1 LPGLSRSEQMARI
14 RGKHTRPEVLLR
26 NALWAAGLR
35 YRLHSRTPVGR
46 PDIVLKGRRVAV
58 FVDGCFWHGCPRHYV
73 RPRSRTAFWAA
84 KLLDNFQRDHRQTLQ
99 LENEGWRVYRV
110 WEHEIFEGLP
120 VLVRR
125 IVAFVR
131 GHRRTAG
138 LGWRVVRAT
147 ELVPEQDIE
156 SWRLRD
162 IRSPGRSKVIKRVR
176 TTDKWSKPARN
187 R

>member
-1 LPGLSRSEQMARI
+1 MARI

-26 NALWAAGLR
+26 KALWAAGLR
-35 YRLHSRTPVGR
+35 YRLYSRTPVGR

-84 KLLDNFQRDHRQTLQ
+84 KLLDNFQRDQRQTLQ
-99 LENEGWRVYRV
+99 LGKEGWRVYRV
-110 WEHEIFEGLP
+110 WEHEVFEALP
-120 VLVRR
+120 VVVRR
-125 IVAFVR
+125 VAAFVQ
-131 GHRRTAG
+131 GHHRAAG

-147 ELVPEQDIE
+147 ELVPERDIE
-156 SWRLRD
+156 RWLLRD
-162 IRSPGRSKVIKRVR
+162 LRRSDRSRVIRRVR
-176 TTDKWSKPARN
+176 TTDKWSKPARI